1 MSDDVLASDAERE
14 AAAEELRGHMAE
26 GRLTTDEFSERVAT
40 IYAART
46 RAEVSNALE
55 RLPRT
60 PAEEPAPAEPGRSGL
75 PELAGRL
82 AVQSAIPFVVCTLV
96 WLFTGTDGDFW
107 PKWVLLAMAIAFVT
121 RIGKALSGDRE
132 AREELERRFGGS

>member
-46 RAEVSNALE
+46 RAEVSSALE
-55 RLPRT
+55 RLPRA
-60 PAEEPAPAEPGRSGL
+60 PDEPPAPPEPRRPGL
-75 PELAGRL
+75 TELAGRL
-82 AVQSAIPFVVCTLV
+82 AVQSAIPVVVCTLV
-96 WLFTGTDGDFW
+96 WAFTGADGSFW
-107 PKWVLLAMAIAFVT
+107 PKWVLLAMAIAFVS